1 MKTVSKILII
11 IFLGLHMLS
20 CNARKD
26 DFYLEPKIAK
36 TVPLIYLKLGDS
48 GFSKHQ
54 DTLYYHDKFYTGY
67 VYDLFE
73 NKDTSELKSYFNGV
87 EEGLQKKWYTKNRL
101 EEERFYINGK
111 KEGLQQGRWPNGNPR
126 FYFSAFNDEYSGEFK
141 EWMENGLLVKWFH
154 YNKGYEEGSQKL
166 WWSDGKTRANYVIKK
181 GRKFGLL
188 GYRICENPYDSIIK
202 K

>member
-11 IFLGLHMLS
+11 IFWGLHILS
-20 CNARKD
+20 CNTPKD
-26 DFYLEPKIAK
+26 DFYEEPKIAK
-36 TVPLIYLKLGDS
+36 TVPLLYLKLGDS
-48 GFSKHQ
+48 AFSRHQ
-54 DTLYYHDKFYTGY
+54 DTLYYQDKFYTGY

-73 NKDTSELKSYFNGV
+73 NKDTSLLKSYFNGV
-87 EEGLQKKWYTKNRL
+87 EEGLQKKWYTKDHL

-111 KEGLQQGRWPNGNPR
+111 KEGLQQGWWPNGNPR
-126 FYFSAFNDEYSGEFK
+126 FYFTAYNDEYSGEFK